1 MRKTAG
7 RIILAVC
14 LAASAATAA
23 FPQETVKDQARKALR
38 AGDYAAVVRL
48 CTGGLLTAPEDEDLL
63 FLLARARAYD
73 GDYAGALRTLGA
85 LIGSSPKNTDYLML
99 RARIESWRGDRAAA
113 RAGYEEILALSP
125 ENAEALAG
133 LGQLASWNG
142 DMSVAERYYLASLAR
157 DGGNPEVHF
166 ALGNVYLWQGAFVK
180 ARESYLRARELD
192 PRNPEYK
199 KALTRIPGRTDARHE
214 FRLLYQPETFT
225 DGRDPFRSAQAAF
238 LWRLPKRGPSLV
250 FKGESTRRFGREDT
264 QVGVEVY
271 PRLWKGG
278 SAYLDFSA
286 SPGGGSLYPKAAGL
300 VEIYQALSGS
310 WDISAG
316 FRRME
321 FEGNPV
327 SIVIGSIGLYAGP
340 FYTNARVYYS
350 PKSRESSISWLLL
363 TRWYFKDR
371 NYLYGGYG
379 QGTRSIEIA
388 ATGDLDYQDVRTMMI
403 GLNVTVF
410 RRMHLLASFSRLNDR
425 GVGRN
430 TFSIGAGY
438 LWGLD

>member
-1 MRKTAG
+1 MSNALG

-14 LAASAATAA
+14 LAVAGATASS
-23 FPQETVKDQARKALR
+23 PQTVKDEALKAFR
-38 AGDYAAVVRL
+38 AGAYSKVVRL
-48 CTGGLLTAPEDEDLL
+48 CTEALRGAPKDEELL

-73 GDYAGALRTLGA
+73 GDYDGALQTLDG
-85 LIGSSPKNTDYLML
+85 LIGLSPKNSDYLIL
-99 RARIESWRGDRAAA
+99 RARIESWRGHRAAA
-113 RAGYEEILALSP
+113 RAGYEEILARSP
-125 ENAEALAG
+125 DNAEALAG

-142 DMSVAERYYLASLAR
+142 DTSVAERYYLASLAR
-157 DGGNPEVHF
+157 DAKNPEVHY
-166 ALGNVYLWQGAFVK
+166 ALGNVYLWQGAFAK

-192 PRNPEYK
+192 PKNPEYK
-199 KALTRIPGRTDARHE
+199 KALTRIPGRTDARYE

-225 DGRDPFRSAQAAF
+225 DGRDSFRSGQAAF
-238 LWRLPKRGPSLV
+238 LWRLPKNGPAFV
-250 FKGESTRRFGREDT
+250 FKGEATRRFGLEDT
-264 QVGVEVY
+264 QVGLEVY

-278 SAYLDFSA
+278 SAYLDLSA
-286 SPGGGSLYPKAAGL
+286 SPGGANLYPKYAGL
-300 VEIYQALSGS
+300 LEIYQAVSGS

-316 FRRME
+316 YRRME
-321 FEGNPV
+321 FEGTSV
-327 SIVIGSIGLYAGP
+327 SIVIGSVGWYAGP

-350 PKSRESSISWLLL
+350 PKSRESSVSWLLL

-371 NYLYGGYG
+371 NYFYGGYG

-388 ATGDLDYQDVRTMMI
+388 ATGDLDYQDVKTMMV

-410 RRMHLLASFSRLNDR
+410 RRMHLTASYSRLNDQ

-438 LWGLD
+438 MWGLE